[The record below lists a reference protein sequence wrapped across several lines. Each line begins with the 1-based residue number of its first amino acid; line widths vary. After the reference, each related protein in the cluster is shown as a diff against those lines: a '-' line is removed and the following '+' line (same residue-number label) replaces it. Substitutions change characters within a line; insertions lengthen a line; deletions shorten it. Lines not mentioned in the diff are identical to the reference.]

1 MKNEVNRTLVVKTNN
16 VKKSL
21 LALTLAVISITASAE
36 TFSASEINATT
47 TKSGI
52 TVSQNSCSSES
63 QQICK
68 ENNKGVK
75 ETIIKCGNT
84 ANNVDEKYVEISSA
98 SDISTLRLR
107 ATTNNSSAK
116 QMAFL
121 YWGNVTPAVDNVSSA
136 ALISFGSYDGACD
149 ANYVDVNV
157 PAGVRIIRIY
167 RQVKNF
173 NGTAYEKNKTYGE
186 GNTYHLAEI
195 QVTAGPPPASTDAT
209 LSALTYNGT
218 SVPNFDPNTTTYDV
232 ELPTGTTAV
241 PTVAATKNDSKA
253 SDPVISA
260 ATSLPGATTV
270 TVTAEDGTTTKTY
283 TINFTVASAY
293 PKVLTATWANI
304 ARQAVIDQAN
314 KTITGKVAQGT
325 GLTAITPS
333 FTGNNIASWTP
344 QGAQNFSNGAV
355 EYTFS
360 AQTGEVT
367 VYNITITEVPVVHP
381 NSVSLDKS
389 SLNLSIGGSSDLH
402 ATVLP
407 ADATDPSVSWSSSNT
422 AVATVNN
429 NGHVTALTAGT
440 ATITVTTTDGNK
452 TATCS
457 VTVTAGPP
465 VPPTSL
471 TLHEPEVYE
480 AKDIAGGYNTPL
492 TVVAGREYEV
502 YYTQR
507 TGEGDYPTF
516 STTLANEGKSNGISG
531 STTKTKNVGRPGDT
545 WFEGTIT
552 EHSECKNASSEDEFV
567 FATKMIREHRLSST
581 NKYQFHIKGYD
592 QFSFWGMDKKLDPK
606 NGNQVF
612 VVKIDGVVQTTAY
625 STDKYTIRRYDI
637 TTAEH
642 LIEISTTEETG
653 TNKCVMGGFSLRV
666 AQEPRVKYLK
676 GNDSTQSIL
685 QTAAIQPVVY
695 TTKYNNIQGA
705 ETVLEWIGATATGII
720 LTEKDGDLSDTL
732 TLSGNA
738 NCATGEYN
746 YAVVS
751 RYNGVETNRVL
762 GKFYVTSDI
771 KSVTSTNATVYQNEE
786 MDQIE
791 FKYYALSADSVIL
804 TWTGTPPAGITG
816 NGNNGTYL
824 IGGTPTQTGEYTYSI
839 TVQGAD
845 TTITGKITVRE
856 LDYGTN
862 PVLYL
867 YKNENA
873 YESDEVHNYLK
884 KSGWNPIERK
894 AKKNGLRPA
903 DQYAVYKLVVI
914 SEDVDANNP
923 EVQQI
928 IRDNGANKPVLNLK
942 GFTYAKGEGLLG
954 WGDPSNGAIDSTKNS
969 KSKGTKIK
977 IQHADHPIFNE
988 IGSSAKEGSE
998 ISILSNYA
1006 LQGVMPIAIDM
1017 QYITDQTLCM
1027 GTAPIRANSLDGYYE
1042 EGEWVAAI
1050 HEILPSARGEKYIC
1064 LPLARNVTLTTTGE
1078 KLIKGI
1084 VNYLVSATPTSI
1096 TAPDLLITKFAV
1108 TDSKNKE
1115 YTAAID
1121 HTEHTITLRLTPE
1134 EYQAL
1139 DSLKEAKPVITHPNY
1154 TSVNPASGE
1163 EVKLTYAYLRP
1174 QKYIITDFIN
1184 KNVYNFILELYNP
1197 HQDLEETYEAG
1208 QWVNIFDIYGR
1219 KVTTTNEDI
1228 YTMELPH
1235 GMYIIVTESGETM
1248 KIMK

>member
-1 MKNEVNRTLVVKTNN
+1 MKNEINRTLVVKTNN

-209 LSALTYNGT
+209 LSSLTYNGT

-283 TINFTVASAY
+283 TINFSVASAY
-293 PKVLTATWANI
+293 PKVLTATWTNI
-304 ARQAVIDQAN
+304 AGQAVIDQAN

-389 SLNLSIGGSSDLH
+389 SLNLSIGGSSDIH

-480 AKDIAGGYNTPL
+480 AKDIAGGYNTSL

>member
-1 MKNEVNRTLVVKTNN
+1 MKNEINRTLVVKTNN

-209 LSALTYNGT
+209 LSSLTYNGT

-283 TINFTVASAY
+283 TINFSVASAY
-293 PKVLTATWANI
+293 PKVLTATWTNI
-304 ARQAVIDQAN
+304 AGQAVIDQAN

-440 ATITVTTTDGNK
+440 ATIIVTTTDGNK

-457 VTVTAGPP
+457 VTITAGPP
-465 VPPTSL
+465 VPPTAL

-480 AKDIAGGYNTPL
+480 AKDIAGGYNTSL

-1197 HQDLEETYEAG
+1197 HQGLEETYEAG